1 MLNNFFFWL
10 AIVFLIGFIIFA
22 IWDDNAHNEG
32 GGNAII
38 YISLCACICV
48 FMGVAS
54 GEQGEVQGAYNQ
66 MRGKYEVTYK
76 TTIIVNG
83 DNETKRTDTII
94 HVE

>member
-10 AIVFLIGFIIFA
+10 AIAFLILFIIFS
-22 IWDDNAHNEG
+22 IHDDKNHNEG
-32 GGNAII
+32 GGNAFL
-38 YISLCACICV
+38 YITLCVCICV

-83 DNETKRTDTII
+83 DNETKKTDTII
-94 HVE
+94 HVK